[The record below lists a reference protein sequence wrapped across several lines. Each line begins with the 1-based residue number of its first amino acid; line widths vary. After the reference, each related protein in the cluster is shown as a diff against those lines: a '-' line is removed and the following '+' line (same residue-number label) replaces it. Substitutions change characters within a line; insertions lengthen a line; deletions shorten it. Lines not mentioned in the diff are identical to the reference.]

1 MLHVS
6 VMPVESKEQLQLRLG
21 FRVADATTGMGGHT
35 RLISESVGPEGRVYA
50 CDTDPESLAMSR
62 ANCAGL
68 DNITFLHTP
77 FSRLRETLD
86 GEGVGLLDGLMADFG
101 TSMMHFQTPERGFSL
116 MHDGPLDMRLDR
128 TSDNPTAADLVNTLS
143 EKELADLIYT
153 TGERRSRAIA
163 RALVRARPVT
173 TMGQFASVILA
184 AVPRTGKLH
193 PATLSSLSLR
203 IACNAEYQ
211 EIDSLINQLPSLVR
225 PGGRGAWELDARGS
239 LEMLARHLGGEGGLA
254 EQAAV
259 VESMAVRPSGRPQ
272 LYALAEPGGACWV
285 LDPAALGA
293 GVTSAPE
300 ATCRP

>member
-1 MLHVS
+1 
-6 VMPVESKEQLQLRLG
+6 MPVESKEQLQLRLG

-86 GEGVGLLDGLMADFG
+86 AEGVGLLDGLMADFG

-193 PATLSSLSLR
+193 PATLSALSLR

-225 PGGRGAWELDARGS
+225 PGGRVVLITFHSGEDLIAKTGTRRLAKEGKAKLINKHVLIPTPEEVRRNPASRS
-239 LEMLARHLGGEGGLA
+239 AKMRVVEML
-254 EQAAV
+254 
-259 VESMAVRPSGRPQ
+259 
-272 LYALAEPGGACWV
+272 
-285 LDPAALGA
+285 
-293 GVTSAPE
+293 
-300 ATCRP
+300 

>member
-1 MLHVS
+1 MQHVS
-6 VMPVESKEQLQLRLG
+6 VMPAESKEQLQLRLG

-86 GEGVGLLDGLMADFG
+86 AEGVGLLDGLMADFG

-128 TSDNPTAADLVNTLS
+128 TSDNPTAAELVNTLS

-193 PATLSSLSLR
+193 PATLSALSLR

-225 PGGRGAWELDARGS
+225 PGGRVVLITFHSGEDLIAKTGTRRLAKEGKAKLINKHVLIPTPEEVRRNPASRS
-239 LEMLARHLGGEGGLA
+239 AKMRVVEML
-254 EQAAV
+254 
-259 VESMAVRPSGRPQ
+259 
-272 LYALAEPGGACWV
+272 
-285 LDPAALGA
+285 
-293 GVTSAPE
+293 
-300 ATCRP
+300 

>member
-1 MLHVS
+1 MQHVS
-6 VMPVESKEQLQLRLG
+6 VMPVESKEQLGLRPG

-35 RLISESVGPEGRVYA
+35 RLIAETVGPEGRVYA

-86 GEGVGLLDGLMADFG
+86 AEGVGLLDGLMADFG

-128 TSDNPTAADLVNTLS
+128 TSDKPTAAELVNTLS

-193 PATLSSLSLR
+193 PATLSALSLR
-203 IACNAEYQ
+203 IATNAEYQ
-211 EIDSLINQLPSLVR
+211 EIDSLLNQLPSLVR
-225 PGGRGAWELDARGS
+225 PGGRVVLITFHSGEDLIAKTGTRRLAKEGKAKLINKHVLIPTPEEVRRNPASRS
-239 LEMLARHLGGEGGLA
+239 AKMRVVEML
-254 EQAAV
+254 
-259 VESMAVRPSGRPQ
+259 
-272 LYALAEPGGACWV
+272 
-285 LDPAALGA
+285 
-293 GVTSAPE
+293 
-300 ATCRP
+300 